1 MSVRYVA
8 GIGCRRGCS
17 EQSLRELLTQSLH
30 EYTISIEQIGA
41 LASIDSKRDEAGL
54 SQLATSLKIS
64 VLYFSAEQLRD
75 YAGRVGEAAAIV
87 LNTAGTNV
95 AEASALAGAEML
107 GEQCAEL
114 IIRKCKNSD
123 ATFALAAITEQ
134 AKQ

>member
-8 GIGCRRGCS
+8 GIGCRRGSS
-17 EQSLRELLTQSLH
+17 EQSLHELLTQSLH
-30 EYTISIEQIGA
+30 EHTISIEQLVA

-64 VLYFSAEQLRD
+64 VLYFSTEQLRN
-75 YAGRVGEAAAIV
+75 YAERVGEAATIV

-107 GEQCAEL
+107 GKQHAEL

-123 ATFALAAITEQ
+123 ATFALAAITE
-134 AKQ
+134 KTI

>member
-1 MSVRYVA
+1 MSARYVA
-8 GIGCRRGCS
+8 GIGCRRGSS
-17 EQSLRELLTQSLH
+17 EQSLYELLTQSLH
-30 EYTISIEQIGA
+30 EHTISIEQLVA

-64 VLYFSAEQLRD
+64 VLYFSTEQLRN
-75 YAGRVGEAAAIV
+75 YAERVGEAATIV

-107 GEQCAEL
+107 GKQHAEL

-123 ATFALAAITEQ
+123 ATFALAAITE
-134 AKQ
+134 KTI